1 MLYLSHFK
9 ALLKVLTQISS
20 TSAHNKELVMPLIA
34 KLLVFIRDKEFSI
47 FCHQKPDFVETL
59 LSHYYV
65 SFKFDPVSFDLV
77 NFSFI
82 ETVLRPRYPN
92 LSLLY

>member
-59 LSHYYV
+59 LSHYHA

-82 ETVLRPRYPN
+82 ETVLRPRHPN
-92 LSLLY
+92 LSLFY